1 MADRHRKPANRG
13 PGHGPATPPQGA
25 LPARGGFTVIELML
39 ALFLA
44 GIIAAIA
51 IPSFRGYVDNTK
63 LKGAARQVMTEIGD
77 TLQRSKAENAQYR
90 ITLNADPA
98 NTYTLER
105 ITAPATTQT
114 KNLAEFG
121 SDIRI
126 TAASYPSN
134 RVTFEARG
142 ILSQGG
148 TITLQN
154 SRSSTAV
161 ISTSQAGRSYVQF
174 SLQ

>member
-1 MADRHRKPANRG
+1 MAVRRRKPANRG
-13 PGHGPATPPQGA
+13 PVHGPAKPRQGA
-25 LPARGGFTVIELML
+25 PPSRSGFTVIELML

-63 LKGAARQVMTEIGD
+63 LKGAARQIMTEIGD

-105 ITAPATTQT
+105 LTAPATTQT

-134 RVTFEARG
+134 RVTFETRG

-148 TITLQN
+148 TITLGN
-154 SRSSTAV
+154 ARSSTAV
-161 ISTSQAGRSYVQF
+161 ITTSQAGRSHVQF
-174 SLQ
+174 TLQ